1 MTRTL
6 LLWCPDWP
14 VLAAEIIDGVPATG
28 PVAVLHANRV
38 VACSEQ
44 ARAEG
49 VRRGLRRREAQGRCP
64 GLTVVDHDP
73 GRDARAFEPVVAAVE
88 EVAAGV
94 EVLRPGACA
103 LAARGPSR
111 YLGGEEA
118 AAERIVEQVAQSCA
132 VESQVGIADGTF
144 AAELAARRGRIVP
157 PGGTPEFLAAQ
168 PVEALGRPALVDLL
182 RRLGVRTLGDFAA
195 LPAGDVLA
203 RFGFDG
209 ALAHRLAAGRDD
221 RPLAV
226 RRPPADLTVTAD
238 LDEPIDRVDVAAF
251 AARTLAERMHER
263 LAGHGLACTRLGI
276 EAVTAHGQE
285 LHRVWRHDGLLTAAA
300 IADRV
305 RWQLD
310 GWLTGARR
318 GAPARPTAGIIRLR
332 LVPDGMIA
340 QAGLQ
345 PGLWGETGEERERAH
360 RALSRVQG
368 LLGPEAVVTAV
379 LGGGRSPADQA
390 RLVPWGDERRPTRPG
405 PPPLPESLEQPG
417 PDTWPTGSGGGSTG
431 SRDRRAGSGGAAASD
446 GSGERRVGAGVAVPP
461 WPGRL
466 PPPSPA
472 VVLPTPL
479 AASVLDATGAPV
491 VVSARLAVSAPP
503 ARLSIAARPR
513 LLPARS
519 GRPSSGSTGS
529 VGRDRRLGRA
539 VAGRRA
545 VVGPG
550 RGPPPSPL
558 PGPPGRRHRPAAR
571 RRSAAAGWWRR
582 SMTDVNLGTKR
593 PSQGPKRTKAVAGR
607 WGR

>member
-1 MTRTL
+1 MSGAPARTL

-14 VLAAEIIDGVPATG
+14 VLAAEIVDGVPATD

-38 VACSEQ
+38 VACSER

-64 GLTVVDHDP
+64 QLTVVDHDP

-88 EVAAGV
+88 EVVAGV
-94 EVLRPGACA
+94 EVIRPGACA

-118 AAERIVEQVAQSCA
+118 AAERIVEHVAQTCA
-132 VESQVGIADGTF
+132 VESQVGIADGVF
-144 AAELAARRGRIVP
+144 AAGLAARDGRIVP
-157 PGGTPEFLAAQ
+157 SGGTPEFLAGL
-168 PVEALGRPALVDLL
+168 PVEALGRPTLTDLL

-209 ALAHRLAAGRDD
+209 ALAHRLAAGRDH

-226 RRPPADLTVTAD
+226 RQPPADLTVTAD
-238 LDEPIDRVDVAAF
+238 HDEPIDRVDAAAF
-251 AARTLAERMHER
+251 AARTLAEQLHER
-263 LAGHGLACTRLGI
+263 LAAHGLACTRLGI

-310 GWLTGARR
+310 GWLSGSNGRGGAR
-318 GAPARPTAGIIRLR
+318 PARPTAGIIRLR
-332 LVPDGMIA
+332 LVPDGVLA

-368 LLGPEAVVTAV
+368 ILGPEAVVTAV
-379 LGGGRSPADQA
+379 LGGGRSPADQV
-390 RLVPWGDERRPTRPG
+390 RLVPWGDERLPARPG
-405 PPPLPESLEQPG
+405 PPPLPTAEPPRPTEPVA
-417 PDTWPTGSGGGSTG
+417 PDGETGEV
-431 SRDRRAGSGGAAASD
+431 RAGAVTRSGRRGGVARSAGAAP
-446 GSGERRVGAGVAVPP
+446 VPP
-461 WPGRL
+461 WPGRI
-466 PPPSPA
+466 PPPAPA

-479 AASVLDATGAPV
+479 PAAVHDAAGEPV
-491 VVSARLAVSAPP
+491 VVSARLAVSAAP
-503 ARLSIAARPR
+503 ARLTVGT
-513 LLPARS
+513 
-519 GRPSSGSTGS
+519 GRP
-529 VGRDRRLGRA
+529 A
-539 VAGRRA
+539 EIAGW
-545 VVGPG
+545 VGPWPVDE
-550 RGPPPSPL
+550 RWWA
-558 PGPPGRRHRPAAR
+558 PAEAR
-571 RRSAAAGWWRR
+571 RRARFQVCLADGAA
-582 SMTDVNLGTKR
+582 LLL
-593 PSQGPKRTKAVAGR
+593 AVEGGQWLVEAIYD
-607 WGR
+607 

>member
-14 VLAAEIIDGVPATG
+14 VLAAEIVDGVPATG
-28 PVAVLHANRV
+28 PVAVLYANRV

-64 GLTVVDHDP
+64 RLTVVDHDP

-88 EVAAGV
+88 EVAVGV
-94 EVLRPGACA
+94 EVTRPGACA
-103 LAARGPSR
+103 LAAQGPSR

-132 VESQVGIADGTF
+132 VESQVGIADGVF
-144 AAELAARRGRIVP
+144 AAGLAARQGRIVP
-157 PGGTPEFLAAQ
+157 PGGTAEFLAAQ
-168 PVEALGRPALVDLL
+168 PVEALGRPALADLL

-195 LPAGDVLA
+195 LSAGDVLA

-238 LDEPIDRVDVAAF
+238 LDEPIERVDVAAF
-251 AARTLAERMHER
+251 AARTLAERLHER

-318 GAPARPTAGIIRLR
+318 GGPPRPTAGIIRLR
-332 LVPDGMIA
+332 LVPDGLIA

-345 PGLWGETGEERERAH
+345 AGLWGEAGEERERAH

-379 LGGGRSPADQA
+379 LGGGRSPADQV
-390 RLVPWGDERRPTRPG
+390 RLVPWGDERRAG
-405 PPPLPESLEQPG
+405 V
-417 PDTWPTGSGGGSTG
+417 GGS
-431 SRDRRAGSGGAAASD
+431 AGFGG
-446 GSGERRVGAGVAVPP
+446 RRVGAGAAVPS

-479 AASVLDATGAPV
+479 AANVWDATGALV

-503 ARLSIAARPR
+503 ARL
-513 LLPARS
+513 
-519 GRPSSGSTGS
+519 
-529 VGRDRRLGRA
+529 A
-539 VAGRRA
+539 VAATAQSGA
-545 VVGPG
+545 VASITTAAEIVGWA
-550 RGPPPSPL
+550 GPWPVDE
-558 PGPPGRRHRPAAR
+558 RWWAPAEAR
-571 RRSAAAGWWRR
+571 RRARFQVHLA
-582 SMTDVNLGTKR
+582 DGTALLL
-593 PSQGPKRTKAVAGR
+593 AVASTQ
-607 WGR
+607 WLVEAIYD

>member
-1 MTRTL
+1 MTRSL

-14 VLAAEIIDGVPATG
+14 VLAAEIVDGVPATG

-38 VACSEQ
+38 LACSEQ

-49 VRRGLRRREAQGRCP
+49 VRRGLRRREAQRRCP
-64 GLTVVDHDP
+64 GLTVVAHDP
-73 GRDARAFEPVVAAVE
+73 GRDARAFEPVVAAIE
-88 EVAAGV
+88 EVAVGV
-94 EVLRPGACA
+94 EVIRPGACA
-103 LAARGPSR
+103 LPARGPSR

-118 AAERIVEQVAQSCA
+118 AAERIVEHVAQSCA
-132 VESQVGIADGTF
+132 VESQVGVADGVF
-144 AAELAARRGRIVP
+144 AAGLAARQGRIVP
-157 PGGTPEFLAAQ
+157 PGETPEFLAAQ
-168 PVEALGRPALVDLL
+168 PVEALGRPALADLL

-221 RPLAV
+221 RPLAA
-226 RRPPADLTVTAD
+226 RRPPVDLTVTTD
-238 LDEPIDRVDVAAF
+238 LDEPIERVDVAAF
-251 AARTLAERMHER
+251 AARTLAERLHER

-285 LHRVWRHDGLLTAAA
+285 LHRVWRHDGLLSAAA

-318 GAPARPTAGIIRLR
+318 AGPARPTAGIIRLR
-332 LVPDGMIA
+332 LVPDGVLA

-345 PGLWGETGEERERAH
+345 PGLWGEIGAERERAH

-379 LGGGRSPADQA
+379 LGGGRSPADQT
-390 RLVPWGDERRPTRPG
+390 RLVPWGDERLPARPG
-405 PPPLPESLEQPG
+405 PAEPGRSWPGPAEPVGRSWPG
-417 PDTWPTGSGGGSTG
+417 PDARPAVTEATGPGDGPARGGSAS
-431 SRDRRAGSGGAAASD
+431 SRRRRAGTGAA
-446 GSGERRVGAGVAVPP
+446 VPS

-491 VVSARLAVSAPP
+491 VVSARLTVSASP
-503 ARLSIAARPR
+503 ARLGVAT
-513 LLPARS
+513 PAVA
-519 GRPSSGSTGS
+519 TGS
-529 VGRDRRLGRA
+529 DPTFVSVVPPATASAEIVGW
-539 VAGRRA
+539 AGPWPVDERWWA
-545 VVGPG
+545 
-550 RGPPPSPL
+550 
-558 PGPPGRRHRPAAR
+558 PAEAR
-571 RRSAAAGWWRR
+571 RRARFQVCLADGSA
-582 SMTDVNLGTKR
+582 LLL
-593 PSQGPKRTKAVAGR
+593 AVEGGR
-607 WGR
+607 WWVEAIYD